1 LYIHITVLTREQPAR
16 TALVESARE
25 IVAGSAAF
33 ALRAAERRVSAHIE
47 ARLRQT
53 GLTLPQ
59 FTLMAQI
66 AGARDDSIGALAQR
80 SGLDQSTLSR
90 TLRGLERAGLVE
102 ITIHEEDQ
110 RRRAVWL
117 TERGAR
123 RLERAIPVWRS
134 AHAALAER
142 IGTRGLRAIVAL
154 RGVLARMGAEGG

>member
-1 LYIHITVLTREQPAR
+1 MAEPQPAASTRVVR
-16 TALVESARE
+16 TCEELREALAEAARPLGLVTTMGWLHE
-25 IVAGSAAF
+25 GHR
-33 ALRAAERRVSAHIE
+33 ALMRR
-47 ARLRQT
+47 
-53 GLTLPQ
+53 
-59 FTLMAQI
+59 
-66 AGARDDSIGALAQR
+66 ARDDSIGALAQR

-102 ITIHEEDQ
+102 ITINEEDQ

-134 AHAALAER
+134 AHDALAER
-142 IGTRGLRAIVAL
+142 IGARGLRAIAAL